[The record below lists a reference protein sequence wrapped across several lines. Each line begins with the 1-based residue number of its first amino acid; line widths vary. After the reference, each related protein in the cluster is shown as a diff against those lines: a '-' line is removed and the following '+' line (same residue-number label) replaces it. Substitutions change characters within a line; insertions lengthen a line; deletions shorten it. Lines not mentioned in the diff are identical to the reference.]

1 MSHTAETTTTFTDM
15 LKYGYDNV
23 IIQATPE
30 QSVLMKKLELITES
44 PTYGGKS
51 ITFPL
56 LKNSMGSVASLGEG
70 SSTDALP
77 ANLPGNFDNAV
88 VPIDYHYMGMA
99 VTGQTIRMSQDP
111 QFAFAKAWALETDVK
126 LRSFRQ
132 HINRQLCGD
141 GNAIL
146 CQVDGAISGQTITVD
161 NAGGW
166 SGFHASAVNGAQFLT
181 ANQYVQARDSSG
193 TVHDAGLKISSISTL
208 AAYPSTSAVI
218 TVVGTCSSVAD
229 GDYLYASASATA
241 SNDSYGHETPG
252 VKVLI
257 DDGTVAST
265 VQSIDCS
272 TDPEW
277 QSYVGYGSIPGTAE
291 AITPMRLMTLASQI
305 QAGGGGQIDFMCT
318 SPGVLLELGN
328 LADSSNQIMNATTY
342 ELGFPLVTFMG
353 VPIFMD
359 PYLADEI
366 YFIDKRALA
375 MYQPA
380 PAGWFD
386 ANNDGNYITQ
396 TKGASAAYDQIE
408 AYWYWYMTLGIK
420 NRRWCGKM
428 TDITVNANWKL

>member
-1 MSHTAETTTTFTDM
+1 MAHTVETTTTFTDM
-15 LKYGYDNV
+15 LKYGYDDM
-23 IIQATPE
+23 IIEATPE
-30 QSVLMKKLELITES
+30 QSVLMKKLELITEA

-56 LKNSMGSVASLGEG
+56 LKNSMGSTASLGEG
-70 SSTDALP
+70 DALP

-99 VTGQTIRMSQDP
+99 VSGQAIRMSQQP
-111 QFAFAKAWALETDVK
+111 QFAFAQAWTLETQVK
-126 LRSFRQ
+126 LRAFRQ
-132 HINRQLCGD
+132 QINRQLCGD

-146 CQVDGAISGQTITVD
+146 CQVDGAISVQTITVD

-166 SGFHASAVNGAQFLT
+166 SGFHASDINGAQFLT
-181 ANQYVQARDSSG
+181 ANQYVQARASG
-193 TVHDAGLKISSISTL
+193 SAHDAGLKISSISTFG
-208 AAYPSTSAVI
+208 AYPSTSAVI

-229 GDYLYASASATA
+229 GDYLYAAASATA
-241 SNDSYGHETPG
+241 SNDAYGHETPG

-257 DDGTVAST
+257 DDGTIAST
-265 VQSIDCS
+265 VQGIDCS
-272 TDPEW
+272 SDPEW
-277 QSYVGYGSIPGTAE
+277 QSYVGYGSTPGTAE
-291 AITPMRLMTLASQI
+291 AITPMRLMTLSTQI

-353 VPIFMD
+353 VPVFMD

-366 YFIDKRALA
+366 YFIDNRALK

-428 TDITVNANWKL
+428 TDISTNSNWKL